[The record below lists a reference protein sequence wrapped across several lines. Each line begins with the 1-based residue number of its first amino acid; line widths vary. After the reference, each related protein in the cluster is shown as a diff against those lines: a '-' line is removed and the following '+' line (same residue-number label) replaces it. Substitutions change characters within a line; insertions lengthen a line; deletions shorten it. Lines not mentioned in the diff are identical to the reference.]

1 MRPGRLPR
9 SLAPIINAHSRKGK
23 RGRGGGAKAREVVGG
38 KEGDGGGRRPV
49 GPETFFSCRGQ
60 ALSACKVQRVG
71 LGEPLHL
78 VLDPRVPSSSPFSF
92 FYLCIPPLLSFSLSL
107 FSLFSFSFLSL
118 FLFLFLLDK
127 GRSGTGRARS
137 LSIMRFNRVTDTLS
151 LRFLTSNIGA
161 GNRSMDYRRGQVEV
175 KTADCRF

>member
-92 FYLCIPPLLSFSLSL
+92 FYLCIPLSSLFLSFFLLVLFFFTSLSLSLSLSFSLS
-107 FSLFSFSFLSL
+107 STKA
-118 FLFLFLLDK
+118 D
-127 GRSGTGRARS
+127 RARGAPDRS
-137 LSIMRFNRVTDTLS
+137 RSCDSIALRT
-151 LRFLTSNIGA
+151 RFLCAFN
-161 GNRSMDYRRGQVEV
+161 E
-175 KTADCRF
+175 

>member
-1 MRPGRLPR
+1 MEGGDRLALR
-9 SLAPIINAHSRKGK
+9 RFSR
-23 RGRGGGAKAREVVGG
+23 VVV
-38 KEGDGGGRRPV
+38 KLSRPV
-49 GPETFFSCRGQ
+49 KCNESASVSPCTWCWIREFLLPLRLASFTFVYP
-60 ALSACKVQRVG
+60 LS
-71 LGEPLHL
+71 
-78 VLDPRVPSSSPFSF
+78 
-92 FYLCIPPLLSFSLSL
+92 SLSL
-107 FSLFSFSFLSL
+107 FLSSHSFLFRFALSLSFS
-118 FLFLFLLDK
+118 LFLLDK

>member
-1 MRPGRLPR
+1 MEGGDR
-9 SLAPIINAHSRKGK
+9 SALRRFSR
-23 RGRGGGAKAREVVGG
+23 VVV
-38 KEGDGGGRRPV
+38 KLSRPV
-49 GPETFFSCRGQ
+49 KCNESASVSPCTWCWIREFLLPLRLASFTFVYP
-60 ALSACKVQRVG
+60 LS
-71 LGEPLHL
+71 
-78 VLDPRVPSSSPFSF
+78 
-92 FYLCIPPLLSFSLSL
+92 SLSL
-107 FSLFSFSFLSL
+107 FLSSHSFLFRFALSLSFS
-118 FLFLFLLDK
+118 LFLLDK

>member
-92 FYLCIPPLLSFSLSL
+92 FYLCIPPLLSFSFSLLTLFFFVSLSL
-107 FSLFSFSFLSL
+107 SLSL
-118 FLFLFLLDK
+118 SPRQRPIGHGARPIALDHAIQSRYGHAFFALF
-127 GRSGTGRARS
+127 
-137 LSIMRFNRVTDTLS
+137 N
-151 LRFLTSNIGA
+151 
-161 GNRSMDYRRGQVEV
+161 E
-175 KTADCRF
+175 